1 MTLFLDT
8 GKAFKIQL
16 CSYCID
22 FDRFDSIEERDL
34 FINMHGCE
42 LILAMNERIRI
53 QLTRSLKRKFDK
65 EQRLLNQPP
74 KVPKEKAKRAP
85 YKMSDE
91 SKSRKYEYNRTRYLN
106 IKSGKH
112 IPKSRANRT
121 TPAPK

>member
-34 FINMHGCE
+34 FINMHGRE
-42 LILAMNERIRI
+42 LILAMNEGIRI

-65 EQRLLNQPP
+65 EQRLQNQPP

-85 YKMSDE
+85 YKMSDDAKVL
-91 SKSRKYEYNRTRYLN
+91 KSEYNRTRYFN
-106 IKSGKH
+106 IKSGQH
-112 IPKSRANRT
+112 IPKPRKKKT